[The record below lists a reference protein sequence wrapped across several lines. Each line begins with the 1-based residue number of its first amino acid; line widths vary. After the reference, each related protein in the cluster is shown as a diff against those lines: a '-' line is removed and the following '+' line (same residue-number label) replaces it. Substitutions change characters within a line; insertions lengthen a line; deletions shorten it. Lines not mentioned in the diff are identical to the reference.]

1 MSEFSKSGKP
11 TALETRQGAV
21 PTVELSDFDR
31 QNAAAEAPQR
41 LRTRRLLMAA
51 ASSLLI
57 PVILLIAAA
66 LDLAEY
72 SVAGW
77 SAVLVL
83 ALSTVFYA
91 FFRSG
96 LNLRFRDPSMSAE
109 ITLSAILSVALISYW
124 AADARHAI
132 EMFYVMALIFAA
144 LRLRAKRL
152 LGLAAAALVAHGA
165 MLLLWHRNNPGADV
179 ADSVVD
185 FAALAIVL
193 PWFAAMG
200 GYVNALRLRLSDS
213 NRRLTDALARIE
225 SIAVHDELTG
235 LFNRRF
241 LLEVLE
247 KEAASLK
254 RTGRPFAICLLD
266 IDHFKSVNDTYGHGA
281 GDTVLKYFAKVA
293 GTGKRGADVF
303 GRLGGEEFLLVMPD
317 TGLAG
322 ALACAERVRGAV
334 EAAVFPEVPA
344 GRRITV
350 TGGIALASSGEA
362 VTALLGRADEALYG
376 GKAAGRNCI
385 VTAA

>member
-1 MSEFSKSGKP
+1 MSEFSNSGKQTSLQAKQEAIP
-11 TALETRQGAV
+11 PEQ
-21 PTVELSDFDR
+21 LSDFSR
-31 QNAAAEAPQR
+31 VNAAADAPQA

-57 PVILLIAAA
+57 PVILAIAAA
-66 LDLAEY
+66 LDMAEY

-109 ITLSAILSVALISYW
+109 ISLAAILSVALISYW
-124 AADARHAI
+124 ADDARRAI

-144 LRLRAKRL
+144 LRLRARRL
-152 LGLAAAALVAHGA
+152 LGLAAAALVAHAA
-165 MLLLWHRNNPGADV
+165 MLLLWHSSNPGAN
-179 ADSVVD
+179 AAESLVD
-185 FAALAIVL
+185 LAALAIVL

-200 GYVNALRLRLSDS
+200 GYVNALRARLSDS

-235 LFNRRF
+235 LYNRRF
-241 LLEVLE
+241 LLEMLV
-247 KEAASLK
+247 KEEASLK

-281 GDTVLKYFAKVA
+281 GDAVLKHFAKVA

-303 GRLGGEEFLLVMPD
+303 GRLGGEEFVLVMPD

-322 ALACAERVRGAV
+322 ALACAERVRTAV
-334 EAAVFPEVPA
+334 EAAAFPEIPPE
-344 GRRITV
+344 RRITV
-350 TGGIALASSGEA
+350 TSGIALASSDEA
-362 VTALLGRADEALYG
+362 VAALLARADEALYR

-385 VTAA
+385 TPAV